1 MPDNM
6 LPHQP
11 SSRAAAI
18 HDERTRH
25 DEPAGRWW
33 MLAILAVSQLLGMSL
48 WFTASATATQLAALW
63 DLDATSAAGLTAAVQ
78 IGFVAGTATA
88 AVLNL
93 ADLVSARVYFAS
105 SAVLA
110 AAANAALIITPSAE
124 AALLSRLLTGF
135 FLAGVYPPAMK
146 MAATWFRHSR
156 GMAIGVVVG
165 ALTVGKAMPY
175 LVSAFAVLDYR
186 FVTLSASTGAL
197 AAAAMVATAYRDG
210 PFAFP
215 RRRLEWRLVW
225 FIAKHR
231 ETRLAIG
238 GYLGHMWELYA
249 MWAALSLFFLQFFVG
264 TGRSEAA
271 SLTLAGLVTF
281 AAISAGGVGSV
292 LAGLWADRFG
302 RENVA
307 AAAMAVSGACALTL
321 GWLGA
326 APVALVVTL
335 ALVWGFAV
343 VADSAQFSAL
353 VTEVAPPHA
362 VGTALTLQTSLGF
375 LLTAGTIWLTFTVQ
389 QAFGWGVAFS
399 LLAVGPAV
407 GIGQM
412 LRLKNV
418 RLLHRVDLERE

>member
-1 MPDNM
+1 MPDNL
-6 LPHQP
+6 LPQP
-11 SSRAAAI
+11 PSPHAAAV
-18 HDERTRH
+18 HN
-25 DEPAGRWW
+25 EPAGRWW

-63 DLDATSAAGLTAAVQ
+63 ELDATSAAGLTAAVQ

-93 ADLVSARVYFAS
+93 ADLVSARVYFAT

-146 MAATWFRHSR
+146 MAATWFRHGR

-165 ALTVGKAMPY
+165 ALTIGKAMPY
-175 LVSAFAVLDYR
+175 LVSAFAILDYR
-186 FVTLSASTGAL
+186 FVTLSASAGAL
-197 AAAAMVATAYRDG
+197 AAAAMVASAYRDG

-249 MWAALSLFFLQFFVG
+249 MWAALSLFFLHFFVG
-264 TGRSEAA
+264 KGHPATDAA
-271 SLTLAGLVTF
+271 LLAGLITF

-307 AAAMAVSGACALTL
+307 AAAMAVSGVCALTL

-326 APVALVVTL
+326 APAALVVTL

-375 LLTAGTIWLTFTVQ
+375 LLTAGTIWLTFAVQ

-407 GIGQM
+407 GIWQM
-412 LRLKNV
+412 LRLKKV
-418 RLLHRVDLERE
+418 RIGDGEEVG